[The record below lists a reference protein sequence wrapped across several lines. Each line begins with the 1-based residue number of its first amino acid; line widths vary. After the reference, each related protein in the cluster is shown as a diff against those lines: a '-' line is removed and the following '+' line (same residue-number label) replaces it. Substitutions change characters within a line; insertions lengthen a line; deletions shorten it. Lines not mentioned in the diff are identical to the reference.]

1 MTPEGPLGPLPPG
14 NPYVRV
20 SLMDQDNF
28 VRNMMT
34 VLVGDTST
42 VVPVFPTGPV
52 PSPGPVSAPKMT
64 PPAGPA
70 DALFTPDELK
80 MHLRIEP
87 SQTEED
93 DWLLPQL
100 EVAARLHTGNVL
112 RRSLTPD
119 TTGENVLQAVLLLIG
134 HWYRNREA
142 IDTDVRAVA
151 DLPLGYMAILSCE
164 RDYPPGI
171 Y

>member
-1 MTPEGPLGPLPPG
+1 MSPVLPPG
-14 NPYVRV
+14 PYVRV
-20 SLMDQDNF
+20 SLHDQDDF

-42 VVPVFPTGPV
+42 VLPVYGWGPV
-52 PSPGPVSAPKMT
+52 HPEPHRPKMT
-64 PPAGPA
+64 APAGTS

-80 MHLRIEP
+80 MHLHIEP

-112 RRSLTPD
+112 RRTLTPD
-119 TTGENVLQAVLLLIG
+119 TAGENVLQAVLLLIG

-151 DLPLGYMAILSCE
+151 DLPLGYMAILSPE